1 MDRSYNI
8 HETKTNLSRMLND
21 VCHGETFII
30 AKAGKPIARLVPI
43 EPVKQKR
50 QLGALAGKAVVPKD
64 IKKPFEA
71 EINAMFYGGDW
82 AKNFP
87 VTKAKV
93 PAKSKR
99 SAAKGA
105 GK

>member
-50 QLGALAGKAVVPKD
+50 RLGALAGKAVVPKD

-71 EINAMFYGGDW
+71 EINAMFYGDDW
-82 AKNFP
+82 AEGFP
-87 VTKAKV
+87 IAKPKAEIK
-93 PAKSKR
+93 PKR
-99 SAAKGA
+99 GA
-105 GK
+105 RK